1 MEFCCEVPKWSI
13 DSKHAYGSANGS
25 HDGSERRQRNALRGA
40 FMVDLLLVLSG
51 CFAMG
56 VFMLMF
62 LDPSHESCKQEVR
75 K

>member
-1 MEFCCEVPKWSI
+1 
-13 DSKHAYGSANGS
+13 
-25 HDGSERRQRNALRGA
+25 
-40 FMVDLLLVLSG
+40 MVDLLLVFSG

-62 LDPSHESCKQEVR
+62 LDPSHESCNQEVR